1 MANPDPMLT
10 DPGDL
15 VPEIDLGRAYVFCDF
30 DGTLVDIAPTPDSI
44 DVAGDLAD
52 TLNRM
57 VKILDGRFAVVSG
70 RPVPDIERFLPGYTG
85 DIWGA
90 HGAASRRGGTLK
102 NHPLT
107 GSDAVAR
114 FQTAARHV
122 GERHGTLVEM
132 KPTGG
137 VLHYRSKPALEQALH
152 AEAVA
157 LLAENEGF
165 ELHASKMAWELRPTG
180 ASKGGAVTQ
189 ELADRQPGLIPV
201 VFGDD
206 VTDEEAMTVAIA
218 EGGFGVRIGGGKT
231 QARFR
236 LKDTAAMRDL
246 LKRIIKET
254 AS

>member
-1 MANPDPMLT
+1 VANPDPMLT
-10 DPGDL
+10 DPVDL

-30 DGTLVDIAPTPDSI
+30 DGTLVDIAPTPDGI
-44 DVAGDLAD
+44 DVAGNLAG
-52 TLNRM
+52 TLNSM
-57 VKILDGRFAVVSG
+57 VDVLSGRFAIVSG
-70 RPVPDIERFLPGYTG
+70 RPVPDIERFLPEYRG

-114 FQTAARHV
+114 LQTAARRV
-122 GERHGTLVEM
+122 GETHGTLVEM

-137 VLHYRSKPALEQALH
+137 VLHYRSKPGLEDTLR

-157 LLAENEGF
+157 LLADNEGF
-165 ELHASKMAWELRPTG
+165 ELHASKMAWELRPLG
-180 ASKGGAVTQ
+180 ASKGGAVAQ
-189 ELADRQPGLIPV
+189 ELADRDSGLIPV

-218 EGGFGVRIGGGKT
+218 MGGFGVRIGSGKT

-236 LKDTAAMRDL
+236 LKDTTAMRDL

-254 AS
+254 AP